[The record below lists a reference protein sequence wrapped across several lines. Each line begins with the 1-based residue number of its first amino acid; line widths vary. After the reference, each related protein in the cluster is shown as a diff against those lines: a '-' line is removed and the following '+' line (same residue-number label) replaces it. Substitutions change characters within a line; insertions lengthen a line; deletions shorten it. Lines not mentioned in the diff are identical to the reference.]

1 MFGPLLLLLDLKMCV
16 LCVLCV
22 GAYSGCPARQPP
34 WWAAETLAEHAGID
48 IRSRGGG
55 AGRER
60 TRPRR
65 SAGVHQ
71 GVCVFTF
78 YVFKIIHPPE
88 PREHLDTGFTLKS
101 ESAFRFLALLD
112 TEKSNHITWSSTCL
126 FVTSVVPHSLSLPVR
141 GRCEGVASPWRPCHV
156 VGQVYPPVWVAGV
169 WHTSAWRWAEVTEK
183 DLLSL

>member
-126 FVTSVVPHSLSLPVR
+126 FVTSVVPHSLSSCQRAMR
-141 GRCEGVASPWRPCHV
+141 GRSVSMETMSRGGAGLPTSLSGGGLAHISVEVSRGHWEGLA
-156 VGQVYPPVWVAGV
+156 
-169 WHTSAWRWAEVTEK
+169 
-183 DLLSL
+183 